1 MFRTVNRDDILFG
14 RAGLTRAGY
23 FSNFARTVHQGV
35 ELSWSRRRGAV
46 EAQAGYSFLDAT
58 YGAPGTLFTGARSVQ
73 VDHGTRIAGLPRH
86 TLKLDLGWKA
96 RPDLVLGA
104 ELRAVSRM
112 ASQGNEDGLVED
124 GEEDARADWSIGG
137 HALLNLHAN
146 WTPAP
151 GWQLFARIANVL
163 DRRHESFG
171 ALAVDLF
178 PDGRLLQPH
187 AGPVEPA
194 ITRFVAPGAPRTLTA
209 GLRYRF

>member
-1 MFRTVNRDDILFG
+1 MERNWLRDN
-14 RAGLTRAGY
+14 GLTLA
-23 FSNFARTVHQGV
+23 
-35 ELSWSRRRGAV
+35 L
-46 EAQAGYSFLDAT
+46 L
-58 YGAPGTLFTGARSVQ
+58 TLFL
-73 VDHGTRIAGLPRH
+73 I
-86 TLKLDLGWKA
+86 
-96 RPDLVLGA
+96 
-104 ELRAVSRM
+104 
-112 ASQGNEDGLVED
+112 
-124 GEEDARADWSIGG
+124 SIGG

-151 GWQLFARIANVL
+151 GWQVFARIANVL